1 MPDRRTLTLDT
12 ARLQLRPLRPADAP
26 ALFAIHAD
34 PEFAR
39 YWSSPP
45 WTALA
50 QAEQLIAQDQIDLAT
65 GEHIRLGIVRKDD
78 GALLGTCT
86 LYKIHESNRRAE
98 IGYGLGPAYWGAGYA
113 QEAVRALLDFGF
125 ADAAAGGLGLHRVE
139 ADIDPE
145 NQGSAKLLERLGF
158 SLEGRLRERWIV
170 AGVISDSA
178 IYGLLQ
184 RDWRAAGSAAQA
196 GAE

>member
-1 MPDRRTLTLDT
+1 MPDHRTLTLST
-12 ARLQLRPLRPADAP
+12 PRLQVRPLQPADAP

-39 YWSSPP
+39 FWSSPP

-65 GEHIRLGIVRKDD
+65 GEHIRLGIVRKED
-78 GALLGTCT
+78 GALLGSCT
-86 LYKIHESNRRAE
+86 LFKIHEGNRRAE
-98 IGYGLGPAYWGAGYA
+98 LGYGLGPAFWGAGYA

-139 ADIDPE
+139 ADIDPD

-170 AGVISDSA
+170 AGVVSDSA